1 MMTTPQ
7 DDRKVILVVDDDK
20 NILRLIHAYLGKDEY
35 RIYNASDSQEC
46 FEMIEREN
54 PDVMLLDLMMPGVDG
69 IGITERVKKFYPHI
83 PIVMMSAHGTIETA
97 VESMKV
103 GAYDFVTKPF
113 DSNRLKVSIRNA
125 LMLSSLS
132 QELNRLKS
140 ELYQRHDF
148 GSIIGRS
155 GKMQEIYRILE
166 KVTRSSNVT
175 VLIMGES
182 GTGKELVAREIHQRT
197 VSRSSKPFIAVN
209 CAALP
214 ESLLESELFG
224 HEKGAFTGAIE
235 RRLGKFEQANGGTIF
250 LDEIGEMTPATQ
262 AKLMRVLQERELTRI
277 GGRELIKVDV
287 RIISATNRNLEEAVK
302 QGLFREDLYFRLS
315 VFPIT
320 IPALRDRKEDIPVLA
335 AYFMERFIRRE
346 KKTELKMI
354 SQQAL
359 EALIHYNW
367 PGNVRELENAIER
380 AVIMSSDTEITL
392 EDLPPTIQSYGQKKT
407 ERSDLTSVSL
417 EGTLDEIIERVEE
430 KVIKK
435 AFADCNG
442 NISEV
447 ARRLNIGRATIYR
460 KAEKYGLPIKE

>member
-1 MMTTPQ
+1 MSAQPENKKT
-7 DDRKVILVVDDDK
+7 ILVVDDDK
-20 NILRLIHAYLGKDEY
+20 NILRLIHAYLGRDEY

-46 FEMIEREN
+46 FDMIGQEN
-54 PDVMLLDLMMPGVDG
+54 PDVILLDLMIPGVDG
-69 IGITERVKKFYPHI
+69 IGIMERVKKFYPHI

-103 GAYDFVTKPF
+103 GAFDFVTKPF
-113 DSNRLKVSIRNA
+113 ESNRLKVSIRNA
-125 LMLSSLS
+125 LLMSSLS

-140 ELYQRHDF
+140 ELYQQHDF

-166 KVTRSSNVT
+166 KVTRGGNVT
-175 VLIMGES
+175 VLVMGES
-182 GTGKELVAREIHQRT
+182 GTGKELVAKEIHQRT
-197 VSRSSKPFIAVN
+197 ASRSGKPFVAVN

-224 HEKGAFTGAIE
+224 HEKGSFTGATE
-235 RRLGKFEQANGGTIF
+235 RRIGKFEQANGGTIF

-277 GGRELIKVDV
+277 GGRDLVKVDV
-287 RIISATNRNLEEAVK
+287 RVVSATNRNLEEAVK
-302 QGLFREDLYFRLS
+302 QGIFREDLYYRLS
-315 VFPIT
+315 VFPVT
-320 IPALRDRKEDIPVLA
+320 IPALRDRKEDIPALA
-335 AYFMERFIRRE
+335 AFFMERFIRRE
-346 KKTELKMI
+346 RKPELKMI
-354 SQQAL
+354 HNSAMTAL
-359 EALIHYNW
+359 CDYHW

-380 AVIMSSDTEITL
+380 AVIISSGPEIMT
-392 EDLPPTIQSYGQKKT
+392 EDLPPMIRKMNEEKNVTVSASY
-407 ERSDLTSVSL
+407 VSM
-417 EGTLDEIIERVEE
+417 EGTLDEVIERVEE

-435 AFADCNG
+435 AFADCQG

>member
-1 MMTTPQ
+1 MNESNVSK
-7 DDRKVILVVDDDK
+7 KVILVVDDDK

-35 RIYNASDSQEC
+35 RIYNASDSHEC
-46 FEMIEREN
+46 FDMIEREN
-54 PDVMLLDLMMPGVDG
+54 PDVILLDLMIPGVDG
-69 IGITERVKKFYPHI
+69 IGIMERVKKFYPHI

-103 GAYDFVTKPF
+103 GAFDFVTKPF
-113 DSNRLKVSIRNA
+113 ESNRLKVSIRNA
-125 LMLSSLS
+125 LLMGTLS
-132 QELNRLKS
+132 QELHRLKS
-140 ELYQRHDF
+140 ELYQQHDF

-166 KVTRSSNVT
+166 KITRSSNVT

-182 GTGKELVAREIHQRT
+182 GTGKELVAKEIHLRT
-197 VSRSSKPFIAVN
+197 ASRSMKPFIAVN

-224 HEKGAFTGAIE
+224 HEKGSFTGATE
-235 RRLGKFEQANGGTIF
+235 RRIGKFEQANGGTIF

-277 GGRELIKVDV
+277 GGRDLIKVDV
-287 RIISATNRNLEEAVK
+287 RVVSATNRVLEEAVK
-302 QGLFREDLYFRLS
+302 KGLFREDLYFRLS
-315 VFPIT
+315 VFPVT
-320 IPALRDRKEDIPVLA
+320 IPSLRDRREDIPVLA
-335 AYFMERFIRRE
+335 AFFMERFIKRE
-346 KKTELKMI
+346 RKTELKSIHHAAM
-354 SQQAL
+354 
-359 EALIHYNW
+359 EALVSYHW

-380 AVIMSSDTEITL
+380 AVIISSGPEIMAD
-392 EDLPPTIQSYGQKKT
+392 DLPQMIQTWSLERKNPSSESYIPM
-407 ERSDLTSVSL
+407 

-435 AFADCNG
+435 TFADCQG